1 LARQAATGGDLEPDI
16 GGTRWHLARAHLR
29 GAWTGGGGIPPAT
42 AKRQV
47 DRLISAFGDIAAE
60 LAA

>member
-1 LARQAATGGDLEPDI
+1 MRGVN
-16 GGTRWHLARAHLR
+16 RLR
-29 GAWTGGGGIPPAT
+29 RSGPRRVPVSPVT

>member
-1 LARQAATGGDLEPDI
+1 LNQTSAVQGGISL
-16 GGTRWHLARAHLR
+16 TRISAVR
-29 GAWTGGGGIPPAT
+29 GRGGGGIPPAT